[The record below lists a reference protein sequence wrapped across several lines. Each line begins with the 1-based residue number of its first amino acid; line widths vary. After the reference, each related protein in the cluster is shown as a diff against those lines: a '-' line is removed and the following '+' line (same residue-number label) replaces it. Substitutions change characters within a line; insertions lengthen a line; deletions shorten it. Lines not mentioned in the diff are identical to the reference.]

1 MSFISTSFEEKCSLF
16 DDTLIF
22 GDITSDILE
31 EDKLRTLVY
40 ETIVLKIPSQ
50 SFINNIKLSND
61 LFS

>member
-1 MSFISTSFEEKCSLF
+1 MSFISNTFEEKCSLF

-22 GDITSDILE
+22 GDITSDLIE
-31 EDKLRTLVY
+31 EDKLRSLVY

>member
-1 MSFISTSFEEKCSLF
+1 MSFISNTFEEKCSLF